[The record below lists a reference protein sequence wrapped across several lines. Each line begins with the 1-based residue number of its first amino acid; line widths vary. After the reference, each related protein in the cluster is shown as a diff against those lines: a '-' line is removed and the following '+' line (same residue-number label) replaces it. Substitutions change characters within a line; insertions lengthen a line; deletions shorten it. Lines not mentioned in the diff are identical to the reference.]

1 MRRQEFAAWLGA
13 FVLWGGVIAE
23 YAVIVCRVNVAR
35 LGSRYKWD
43 YRGKAQKSALDSR

>member
-23 YAVIVCRVNVAR
+23 CGVIACRVNVAR
-35 LGSRYKWD
+35 LGAHGIDGTARQGSKVGFR
-43 YRGKAQKSALDSR
+43 R